1 MSGAGREA
9 LTPWAGTRPLRA
21 WLVGQW
27 DDDEHQAW
35 QQALTAACPGVMWLA
50 PHPRPDEV
58 EVAVVA
64 NPPPGVLR
72 GLRGLRLI
80 QSLWAGV
87 DRLLDDPTLPQGV
100 PLARMVDPVMTRAMA
115 ETATWATLAVHRG
128 FFLYARQQARAHW
141 RQLEQRR
148 AHDIGVLVLGMGEM
162 GRAVARA
169 LAALGYRVSGWSSGP
184 PAADLADPADP
195 AVQRVWGLACLPGA
209 LAQAQVVLNLLP
221 LTPATR
227 GLVDGAFL
235 AALPR
240 GAALVNLARGAH
252 VVDADLLAALDSGHL
267 SHAVLDVFHAEPLPP
282 EHPYWCHPGVTV
294 LPHVAALTDRRSAAE
309 VVAGNLARLARG
321 EPVHHRVE
329 RSRGY

>member
-1 MSGAGREA
+1 
-9 LTPWAGTRPLRA
+9 
-21 WLVGQW
+21 
-27 DDDEHQAW
+27 
-35 QQALTAACPGVMWLA
+35 
-50 PHPRPDEV
+50 
-58 EVAVVA
+58 
-64 NPPPGVLR
+64 
-72 GLRGLRLI
+72 
-80 QSLWAGV
+80 
-87 DRLLDDPTLPQGV
+87 
-100 PLARMVDPVMTRAMA
+100 
-115 ETATWATLAVHRG
+115 
-128 FFLYARQQARAHW
+128 
-141 RQLEQRR
+141 
-148 AHDIGVLVLGMGEM
+148 
-162 GRAVARA
+162 VARA

-267 SHAVLDVFHAEPLPP
+267 AHAVLDVFHAEPLPP

-321 EPVHHRVE
+321 EPVQHRVE